1 MEQRL
6 SQLEIVKISERFE
19 FSMPKDHFIVM
30 KTGAFSAKRITLS
43 PDENSAQAVLQVR
56 KTV

>member
-30 KTGAFSAKRITLS
+30 KMGAFPRSG
-43 PDENSAQAVLQVR
+43 
-56 KTV
+56 